1 MIILNRQLRTIRRY
15 SPFNKTKDIYIR
27 RSITTLNNN
36 LQQQQQDRKNKKLQK
51 INFENILENENEND
65 NSTSSTKTTNKPH
78 KNILNEFL
86 KPSLMKF
93 EYFIKDQIKSQEQQ
107 LENTIRSIAEFEQE
121 QELKEE
127 FEDSNNDNSIIAT
140 DFRMYKEKLAN
151 IKYFETFKIDNIKDL
166 EYLRNLD
173 LNAVSI
179 DDDNVTEIVKL
190 IKTYKKSE
198 DLINLNNNINN
209 KKLIKQHKIITKL
222 LLKKLL
228 ENQWFENASILILK
242 LNISIN
248 NISNLV
254 NEIILP
260 NLLNSS
266 SSIDSDIIMMFE
278 FLNKFNQIILNK
290 NRSKNFEY
298 SKLIFKEFINQFKLN
313 YSNDLRE
320 LNINNYKEII
330 YNLNVIGNNNDEN
343 SIFYNYN
350 NYKELIVNFS
360 EIKDINLIF
369 KKLNKSKFK
378 TLIFNNEIIFNNFIK
393 YIKYQIKDDESIILK
408 LNNIKNFNK
417 NLIIKNFNKIKSEKL
432 LNKMYELTNIKDK
445 ETIESFIR
453 QFLKHNDLMKINKIL
468 IEFNNN
474 NLINENLLSKFFQNL
489 LTKIINKE
497 KNSIYNEIFFRNYF
511 KLKDN
516 EKINRILN
524 YLMNNFENS
533 NIQFTINDINLI
545 FKLIVKNDNLI
556 KINNLNVIKLNKLI
570 NLNEFK
576 KINNLYK
583 YMEIIININKTNNKL
598 IEIRKILPI
607 FLDHYYN
614 YCYLINDNVDGLSD
628 KTMIK
633 MIKYLF
639 TNSMIEIDQVET
651 FINKNGGQFEEDTR
665 DYHEDEQDDGFN
677 EEILVEDIDIDEN
690 KNKIKIFQKGKQYI
704 NNNKLIKINR
714 DRKFP
719 KLSNKNYE
727 IIVKIAK
734 KLSLFESNFIE
745 ILINDFIM
753 KINEKIDNLIKYKG
767 NEYSDE
773 NDVEELIKIEINN
786 KIKIISKI
794 FEIMTINLIN
804 KDKDEINEINKVLK
818 IFLNLSNQNTTEIN
832 KKGQD
837 NIREIQL
844 DIKDEGVKYYQIKD
858 NKLNNII
865 NNLVDKR
872 DDNIDLFEN
881 HRLNKLLNDEKQER
895 EEYEEEGEEEY
906 DDEEEF
912 NRLVNN
918 IENFLNEKSKFNNQE
933 SSGNNSIEFFNYFNK
948 INLYVSE
955 INRYKVED
963 NQITEN
969 FNINNKHNNN
979 NITKIYDSE
988 YRIKMFKEYTSI
1000 LSIGKLIERLT
1011 IQNYEI
1017 SNLIIKDIINI
1028 GNYSNYIISS
1038 FLIGFLKNEKINI
1051 KLKIIKFIEIN
1062 KILNLNFDKIREE
1075 EKLINEINK
1084 INYGSRNKLINL
1096 NFFTIKKELSKGLI
1110 EIIIK
1115 DSYKDNKLNSINF
1128 LNWVLIYTKDDLIE
1142 KSYYD
1147 KINSKIKEM
1156 KLNKIGF
1163 FSI

>member
-1 MIILNRQLRTIRRY
+1 
-15 SPFNKTKDIYIR
+15 
-27 RSITTLNNN
+27 
-36 LQQQQQDRKNKKLQK
+36 
-51 INFENILENENEND
+51 
-65 NSTSSTKTTNKPH
+65 
-78 KNILNEFL
+78 
-86 KPSLMKF
+86 
-93 EYFIKDQIKSQEQQ
+93 
-107 LENTIRSIAEFEQE
+107 
-121 QELKEE
+121 
-127 FEDSNNDNSIIAT
+127 
-140 DFRMYKEKLAN
+140 
-151 IKYFETFKIDNIKDL
+151 
-166 EYLRNLD
+166 
-173 LNAVSI
+173 
-179 DDDNVTEIVKL
+179 
-190 IKTYKKSE
+190 
-198 DLINLNNNINN
+198 
-209 KKLIKQHKIITKL
+209 
-222 LLKKLL
+222 
-228 ENQWFENASILILK
+228 
-242 LNISIN
+242 
-248 NISNLV
+248 
-254 NEIILP
+254 
-260 NLLNSS
+260 
-266 SSIDSDIIMMFE
+266 
-278 FLNKFNQIILNK
+278 
-290 NRSKNFEY
+290 
-298 SKLIFKEFINQFKLN
+298 
-313 YSNDLRE
+313 
-320 LNINNYKEII
+320 
-330 YNLNVIGNNNDEN
+330 
-343 SIFYNYN
+343 
-350 NYKELIVNFS
+350 
-360 EIKDINLIF
+360 
-369 KKLNKSKFK
+369 
-378 TLIFNNEIIFNNFIK
+378 
-393 YIKYQIKDDESIILK
+393 
-408 LNNIKNFNK
+408 
-417 NLIIKNFNKIKSEKL
+417 
-432 LNKMYELTNIKDK
+432 
-445 ETIESFIR
+445 
-453 QFLKHNDLMKINKIL
+453 
-468 IEFNNN
+468 
-474 NLINENLLSKFFQNL
+474 
-489 LTKIINKE
+489 
-497 KNSIYNEIFFRNYF
+497 
-511 KLKDN
+511 
-516 EKINRILN
+516 
-524 YLMNNFENS
+524 MNNFENS

>member
-15 SPFNKTKDIYIR
+15 SPSNKTKDIYIR

-36 LQQQQQDRKNKKLQK
+36 LQQQQQHRKNKKLQK
-51 INFENILENENEND
+51 INFENILENEND
-65 NSTSSTKTTNKPH
+65 NSTSSTNTTNKPP

-107 LENTIRSIAEFEQE
+107 LENTIRSIAEFEQQ

-127 FEDSNNDNSIIAT
+127 FEDSNNNSIIET
-140 DFRMYKEKLAN
+140 DFRMFKEKLAN

-173 LNAVSI
+173 INAVSI

-266 SSIDSDIIMMFE
+266 SSVDSDIIMMFE

-330 YNLNVIGNNNDEN
+330 YNLNVVGNNKNEN

-350 NYKELIVNFS
+350 NYKELIDNFS

-369 KKLNKSKFK
+369 KKLNNSKFK
-378 TLIFNNEIIFNNFIK
+378 NLIFNNEIIFKNFIK
-393 YIKYQIKDDESIILK
+393 YIKYQIKDDESIIIK
-408 LNNIKNFNK
+408 LNNIKNFDK

-432 LNKMYELTNIKDK
+432 LNKIYELTNIKDK
-445 ETIESFIR
+445 DTIESFIR

-489 LTKIINKE
+489 LIKIINKE
-497 KNSIYNEIFFRNYF
+497 KNSIYNEIFFKNYF

-545 FKLIVKNDNLI
+545 FKLIIKNDKLI

-714 DRKFP
+714 DKKFP

-727 IIVKIAK
+727 IIVKISK

-745 ILINDFIM
+745 ILINDFIT

-837 NIREIQL
+837 NIKEIQL
-844 DIKDEGVKYYQIKD
+844 DIKDEGIKYYQIKD
-858 NKLNNII
+858 NELNNII
-865 NNLVDKR
+865 NNLIDKR
-872 DDNIDLFEN
+872 DDSIDLFKN

-969 FNINNKHNNN
+969 ININNKHNNN

-1062 KILNLNFDKIREE
+1062 KILNLNFDKIKEE

-1084 INYGSRNKLINL
+1084 INDGSRNKLINL
-1096 NFFTIKKELSKGLI
+1096 NFFTIKKELSKRLI

>member
-1 MIILNRQLRTIRRY
+1 
-15 SPFNKTKDIYIR
+15 
-27 RSITTLNNN
+27 
-36 LQQQQQDRKNKKLQK
+36 
-51 INFENILENENEND
+51 
-65 NSTSSTKTTNKPH
+65 
-78 KNILNEFL
+78 
-86 KPSLMKF
+86 
-93 EYFIKDQIKSQEQQ
+93 
-107 LENTIRSIAEFEQE
+107 
-121 QELKEE
+121 
-127 FEDSNNDNSIIAT
+127 
-140 DFRMYKEKLAN
+140 
-151 IKYFETFKIDNIKDL
+151 
-166 EYLRNLD
+166 
-173 LNAVSI
+173 
-179 DDDNVTEIVKL
+179 
-190 IKTYKKSE
+190 
-198 DLINLNNNINN
+198 
-209 KKLIKQHKIITKL
+209 
-222 LLKKLL
+222 
-228 ENQWFENASILILK
+228 
-242 LNISIN
+242 
-248 NISNLV
+248 
-254 NEIILP
+254 
-260 NLLNSS
+260 
-266 SSIDSDIIMMFE
+266 
-278 FLNKFNQIILNK
+278 
-290 NRSKNFEY
+290 
-298 SKLIFKEFINQFKLN
+298 
-313 YSNDLRE
+313 
-320 LNINNYKEII
+320 
-330 YNLNVIGNNNDEN
+330 
-343 SIFYNYN
+343 
-350 NYKELIVNFS
+350 
-360 EIKDINLIF
+360 
-369 KKLNKSKFK
+369 
-378 TLIFNNEIIFNNFIK
+378 
-393 YIKYQIKDDESIILK
+393 
-408 LNNIKNFNK
+408 
-417 NLIIKNFNKIKSEKL
+417 
-432 LNKMYELTNIKDK
+432 
-445 ETIESFIR
+445 
-453 QFLKHNDLMKINKIL
+453 
-468 IEFNNN
+468 
-474 NLINENLLSKFFQNL
+474 
-489 LTKIINKE
+489 
-497 KNSIYNEIFFRNYF
+497 
-511 KLKDN
+511 
-516 EKINRILN
+516 
-524 YLMNNFENS
+524 
-533 NIQFTINDINLI
+533 
-545 FKLIVKNDNLI
+545 
-556 KINNLNVIKLNKLI
+556 
-570 NLNEFK
+570 
-576 KINNLYK
+576 
-583 YMEIIININKTNNKL
+583 MEIIININKTNNKL

-714 DRKFP
+714 DKKFP

-727 IIVKIAK
+727 IIVKISK

-745 ILINDFIM
+745 ILINDFIT

-837 NIREIQL
+837 NIKEIQL
-844 DIKDEGVKYYQIKD
+844 DIKDEGIKYYQIKD
-858 NKLNNII
+858 NELNNII
-865 NNLVDKR
+865 NNLIDKR
-872 DDNIDLFEN
+872 DDSIDLFKN

-969 FNINNKHNNN
+969 ININNKHNNN

-1062 KILNLNFDKIREE
+1062 KILNLNFDKIKEE

-1084 INYGSRNKLINL
+1084 INDGSRNKLINL
-1096 NFFTIKKELSKGLI
+1096 NFFTIKKELSKRLI

>member
-1 MIILNRQLRTIRRY
+1 
-15 SPFNKTKDIYIR
+15 
-27 RSITTLNNN
+27 
-36 LQQQQQDRKNKKLQK
+36 
-51 INFENILENENEND
+51 
-65 NSTSSTKTTNKPH
+65 
-78 KNILNEFL
+78 
-86 KPSLMKF
+86 
-93 EYFIKDQIKSQEQQ
+93 
-107 LENTIRSIAEFEQE
+107 
-121 QELKEE
+121 
-127 FEDSNNDNSIIAT
+127 
-140 DFRMYKEKLAN
+140 
-151 IKYFETFKIDNIKDL
+151 
-166 EYLRNLD
+166 
-173 LNAVSI
+173 
-179 DDDNVTEIVKL
+179 
-190 IKTYKKSE
+190 
-198 DLINLNNNINN
+198 
-209 KKLIKQHKIITKL
+209 
-222 LLKKLL
+222 
-228 ENQWFENASILILK
+228 
-242 LNISIN
+242 
-248 NISNLV
+248 
-254 NEIILP
+254 
-260 NLLNSS
+260 
-266 SSIDSDIIMMFE
+266 MMFE

-727 IIVKIAK
+727 IIVKISK

-818 IFLNLSNQNTTEIN
+818 IFLNLSNQNSNNNNNE
-832 KKGQD
+832 KGQY
-837 NIREIQL
+837 NIKEIQL
-844 DIKDEGVKYYQIKD
+844 DIKDEGIKYYQIKD
-858 NKLNNII
+858 NELNNII
-865 NNLVDKR
+865 NNLIDKR
-872 DDNIDLFEN
+872 DDNIDLFKN
-881 HRLNKLLNDEKQER
+881 HRLNKLLNDEKEER
-895 EEYEEEGEEEY
+895 GEYEEEGEEEY

-979 NITKIYDSE
+979 NITKIYDNE

-1062 KILNLNFDKIREE
+1062 KILNLNFEKIKEE

-1084 INYGSRNKLINL
+1084 INHGSRNKLINL

-1110 EIIIK
+1110 EIIIQ